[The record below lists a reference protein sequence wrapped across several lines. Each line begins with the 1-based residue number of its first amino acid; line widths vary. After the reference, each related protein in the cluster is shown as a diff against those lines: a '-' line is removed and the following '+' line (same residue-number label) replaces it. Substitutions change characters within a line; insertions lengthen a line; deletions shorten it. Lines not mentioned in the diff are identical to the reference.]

1 MPARKRFEKNAGST
15 SRGKT
20 MRDLFKALLDHDIS
34 RRDFAKGL
42 TSLGFSGAAANSMM
56 ASLAGA
62 EPLPRD
68 GIKFEG
74 TGADIMW
81 ETLMAADTRYVFGT
95 TATGMSPIF
104 DSMTLRPGA
113 EWIMSVAESQAT
125 AMAHGYELASGKP
138 GVLLVPGVAITSTM
152 IMLYN
157 AWKDR
162 SSLVVVSDGPS
173 DDIPFRNMFQQMEDW
188 VEPMIQFTKS
198 RWLLD
203 DERHISEIIRRAIK
217 LSETA
222 PGGPVHVRIPL
233 NVLGAKNVSQ
243 TIYPHSRFTIPV
255 EMRPKPELIEA
266 TAKAFVEA
274 EKPVMT
280 VGSEVTRA
288 GANEALVELA
298 ELLGI
303 PVAQGYSVYGDFP
316 FRHALFS
323 GFHGLGAPPS
333 MAGADVFMNLGVQM
347 PGPGIFTSPPPRS
360 AKIIEARI
368 EYQDIGMTY
377 PIDIAIAGGVKE
389 IIVDLTDAIK
399 SFATADRLKK
409 ISAERIAAAQDQQAA
424 RDAAR
429 RDKARANWD
438 ASPMSWER
446 VSAELD
452 IALDDDAIIVPELD
466 YRTPFHWMDFN
477 LDKKLLIGQTTGF
490 ALGWGIAAAQG
501 VKIAEPDRQVACL
514 VGDGALLF
522 GEIEALWSAA
532 RYEIPIII
540 VVFNNRCYDN
550 ERNRLQQRSPL
561 YTNKATRDQWMDVTG
576 YLGDPV
582 VDFAGLAKSF
592 DIPAEMVSTP
602 AELKDALKRAKDV
615 TREGRPYLIDAV
627 IMQIDSRG
635 RRTEQTWYP
644 DVSIAAGRKRN
655 V

>member
-1 MPARKRFEKNAGST
+1 
-15 SRGKT
+15 
-20 MRDLFKALLDHDIS
+20 MRDLLKDFLDHDIS
-34 RRDFAKGL
+34 RREFARGL
-42 TSLGFSGAAANSMM
+42 TALGFSGAAANALM
-56 ASLAGA
+56 ASVAAA

-68 GIKFEG
+68 GVKFEG
-74 TGADIMW
+74 TGAEIMW
-81 ETLMAADTRYVFGT
+81 ETLRAANIRYVFGT

-104 DSMTLRPGA
+104 DAMTVKPGA

-138 GVLLVPGVAITSTM
+138 GVLLVPGVAIPSTM
-152 IMLYN
+152 NMLYN

-162 SSLVVVSDGPS
+162 SSLVVISDGPS
-173 DDIPFRNMFQQMEDW
+173 NEIPFRNMFQQMEDW
-188 VEPMIQFTKS
+188 VQPMIQFTKS
-198 RWLLD
+198 RWKVND
-203 DERHISEIIRRAIK
+203 ARHISEIVRRAIK
-217 LSETA
+217 LAETA
-222 PGGPVHVRIPL
+222 PGGPVHVRVPL
-233 NVLGAKNVSQ
+233 NVLGTRNVKQ

-274 EKPVMT
+274 KKPVMT

-288 GANEALVELA
+288 GANAELVALA

-316 FRHALFS
+316 FRHPLFS

-360 AKIIEARI
+360 AKIIEARV
-368 EYQDIGMTY
+368 EYQAIGTTY
-377 PIDIAIAGGVKE
+377 PIDVAIAGGVKE

-399 SFATADRLKK
+399 SMATVDRLKR
-409 ISAERIAAAQDQQAA
+409 ISAERIAAAQDEQAA
-424 RDAAR
+424 RDVTR
-429 RDKARANWD
+429 REKAREHWD

-446 VSAELD
+446 LSAELD
-452 IALDDDAIIVPELD
+452 LVLDDDAIIVPELD
-466 YRTPFHWMDFN
+466 YRTPFHWLDFN

-501 VKIAEPDRQVACL
+501 VKIAEPDRQVVCL

-532 RYEIPIII
+532 RYDIPIII
-540 VVFNNRCYDN
+540 VVFNNRSYDN

-561 YTNKATRDQWMDVTG
+561 YANKETRDKWLDITG

-592 DIPAEMVSTP
+592 EISAEMVATP
-602 AELKDALKRAKDV
+602 AELKGALRRARDV

-627 IMQIDSRG
+627 IMQIDGRG

>member
-1 MPARKRFEKNAGST
+1 
-15 SRGKT
+15 
-20 MRDLFKALLDHDIS
+20 MRDLLKDFLDHDIS
-34 RRDFAKGL
+34 RREFAKGL
-42 TSLGFSGAAANSMM
+42 TSLGFSGAAANALI
-56 ASLAGA
+56 ASVAAA

-74 TGADIMW
+74 TGAEIMW
-81 ETLMAADTRYVFGT
+81 ETLLAANIRYVFGT

-104 DSMTLRPGA
+104 DAMTVKPGA

-125 AMAHGYELASGKP
+125 AMAHGYELASGEP
-138 GVLLVPGVAITSTM
+138 GVLLVPGVAIPSTM
-152 IMLYN
+152 NMLYN

-162 SSLVVVSDGPS
+162 SSLVVISDGPS
-173 DDIPFRNMFQQMEDW
+173 NEIPFRNMFQQMEDW
-188 VEPMIQFTKS
+188 IQPMIQFTKS
-198 RWLLD
+198 RWKIND
-203 DERHISEIIRRAIK
+203 ARHISEIVRRAIK
-217 LSETA
+217 LAETA
-222 PGGPVHVRIPL
+222 PGGPVHVRVPL
-233 NVLGAKNVSQ
+233 NVLGTRNVKQ

-274 EKPVMT
+274 KKPVMT

-288 GANEALVELA
+288 GANTELVALA

-316 FRHALFS
+316 FRHPLFS

-360 AKIIEARI
+360 AKIIEARV
-368 EYQDIGMTY
+368 EYQAIGTTY

-389 IIVDLTDAIK
+389 TIVDLTDAIK
-399 SFATADRLKK
+399 SMATADRLKR
-409 ISAERIAAAQDQQAA
+409 ISAERIAAAQDEQAA
-424 RDAAR
+424 RDVAR
-429 RDKARANWD
+429 REKAREHWD

-452 IALDDDAIIVPELD
+452 LALDADAIIVPELD
-466 YRTPFHWMDFN
+466 YRTPLHWLDFN
-477 LDKKLLIGQTTGF
+477 LDKKYLIGQTTGF
-490 ALGWGIAAAQG
+490 ALGWAIAAAQG
-501 VKIAEPDRQVACL
+501 VKIAEPDRQVVCL

-532 RYEIPIII
+532 RYDIPIII
-540 VVFNNRCYDN
+540 VVFNNRSYDN
-550 ERNRLQQRSPL
+550 ERNRLQLRSPL
-561 YTNKATRDQWMDVTG
+561 YANKETRDKWLDITG

-592 DIPAEMVSTP
+592 EIPAEMVSTP
-602 AELKDALKRAKDV
+602 AELKSALRRAKDV

-627 IMQIDSRG
+627 IMQIDGRG

-644 DVSIAAGRKRN
+644 DVSIAAGRNRK

>member
-1 MPARKRFEKNAGST
+1 
-15 SRGKT
+15 
-20 MRDLFKALLDHDIS
+20 MRHLLKGFLDRDIS
-34 RRDFAKGL
+34 RREFAKGL
-42 TSLGFSGAAANSMM
+42 TSLGFSGAAANALI
-56 ASLAGA
+56 ASVAAA

-68 GIKFEG
+68 GIKIEG
-74 TGADIMW
+74 TGADVMW
-81 ETLMAADTRYVFGT
+81 ATLLAADTRYVFGT

-104 DSMTLRPGA
+104 DAMTVRPGA

-125 AMAHGYELASGKP
+125 AMAHGYELASGAP

-162 SSLVVVSDGPS
+162 SSLVVISDAPS
-173 DDIPFRNMFQQMEDW
+173 NEIPFRNMFQQMEDW

-198 RWLLD
+198 RWKLD
-203 DERHISEIIRRAIK
+203 DERHISEIVRRAIK
-217 LSETA
+217 LAETA
-222 PGGPVHVRIPL
+222 PGGPVHVRVPL
-233 NVLGAKNVSQ
+233 NVLGARNVQQ
-243 TIYPHSRFTIPV
+243 TIYPQSRFRIPV

-274 EKPVMT
+274 KNPMIT

-288 GANEALVELA
+288 RANAELVELA

-316 FRHALFS
+316 FRHPLWA
-323 GFHGLGAPPS
+323 GFHGLGAP
-333 MAGADVFMNLGVQM
+333 MGMGRADVFMNLGVQM

-368 EYQDIGMTY
+368 EYQEIGTTY
-377 PIDIAIAGGVKE
+377 PSDIAIAGGVKE
-389 IIVDLTDAIK
+389 TIVDLTEAIK
-399 SFATADRLKK
+399 SLATADRLKR
-409 ISAERIAAAQDQQAA
+409 ISAERIAAAQDEQAA
-424 RDAAR
+424 RDVAR
-429 RDKARANWD
+429 REKAREHWD

-446 VSAELD
+446 LSAELD
-452 IALDDDAIIVPELD
+452 LALDEDAIIVPELD
-466 YRTPFHWMDFN
+466 YRTPFHWLDLN
-477 LDKKLLIGQTTGF
+477 LDKKYLIGQTTGF

-501 VKIAEPDRQVACL
+501 VKIAEPDRQVVCL

-561 YTNKATRDQWMDVTG
+561 YTNKETRDQWLDITG

-592 DIPAEMVSTP
+592 EIPAEMVSTP
-602 AELKDALKRAKDV
+602 AELKDALKRARDV
-615 TREGRPYLIDAV
+615 TREGRPYLIDAI
-627 IMQIDSRG
+627 IMQIDGRG
-635 RRTEQTWYP
+635 QRTEQTWYP

>member
-1 MPARKRFEKNAGST
+1 
-15 SRGKT
+15 
-20 MRDLFKALLDHDIS
+20 MRDLLKDFLDHDIS
-34 RRDFAKGL
+34 RREFAKGL
-42 TSLGFSGAAANSMM
+42 TSLGFSGAAANSLI
-56 ASLAGA
+56 ASVTAA

-74 TGADIMW
+74 TGAEIMW
-81 ETLMAADTRYVFGT
+81 ETLLAANIRYVFGT

-104 DSMTLRPGA
+104 DAMTVKPGA

-125 AMAHGYELASGKP
+125 AMAHGYELASGEP
-138 GVLLVPGVAITSTM
+138 GVLLVPGVAIPSTM
-152 IMLYN
+152 NMLYN

-162 SSLVVVSDGPS
+162 SSLVVISDGPS
-173 DDIPFRNMFQQMEDW
+173 NEIPFRNMFQQMEDW
-188 VEPMIQFTKS
+188 VQPMIQFTKS
-198 RWLLD
+198 RWKVND
-203 DERHISEIIRRAIK
+203 AQHISEIVRRAIK
-217 LSETA
+217 LAETA
-222 PGGPVHVRIPL
+222 PGGPVHVRVPL
-233 NVLGAKNVSQ
+233 NVLGTRNVKQ
-243 TIYPHSRFTIPV
+243 TIYPQSRFTIPV

-274 EKPVMT
+274 KKPVMT

-288 GANEALVELA
+288 GANAELVALA

-316 FRHALFS
+316 FRHPLFS

-360 AKIIEARI
+360 AKIIEARV
-368 EYQDIGMTY
+368 EYQAIGTTY

-389 IIVDLTDAIK
+389 TIVDLTEAIK
-399 SFATADRLKK
+399 SMATADRLKR
-409 ISAERIAAAQDQQAA
+409 ISIERIAAAQDEQAA
-424 RDAAR
+424 RDVAR
-429 RDKARANWD
+429 REKAREHWD

-446 VSAELD
+446 LSAELD
-452 IALDDDAIIVPELD
+452 LALDADAIIVPELD
-466 YRTPFHWMDFN
+466 YRTPLHWLDFN
-477 LDKKLLIGQTTGF
+477 LDKKYLIGQTTGF
-490 ALGWGIAAAQG
+490 ALGWAIAAAQG
-501 VKIAEPDRQVACL
+501 VKIAEPDRQVVCL

-532 RYEIPIII
+532 RYDIPIII
-540 VVFNNRCYDN
+540 VVFNNRSYDN
-550 ERNRLQQRSPL
+550 ERNRLQMRSPL
-561 YTNKATRDQWMDVTG
+561 YTNKETRDKWLDITG

-592 DIPAEMVSTP
+592 EIPAEMVSTP
-602 AELKDALKRAKDV
+602 TELKSALRRAKDV

-627 IMQIDSRG
+627 IMQIDGRG

>member
-1 MPARKRFEKNAGST
+1 M
-15 SRGKT
+15 
-20 MRDLFKALLDHDIS
+20 MRDLLKGFLDHDIS
-34 RRDFAKGL
+34 RREFAKGL
-42 TSLGFSGAAANSMM
+42 TSLGFSGAAANSLI
-56 ASLAGA
+56 ASVAAA

-68 GIKFEG
+68 GVKFEG
-74 TGADIMW
+74 TGADVMW
-81 ETLMAADTRYVFGT
+81 ETLLAADTRYVFGT

-104 DSMTLRPGA
+104 DSMTVRPGA

-162 SSLVVVSDGPS
+162 SSLVVISDAPS
-173 DDIPFRNMFQQMEDW
+173 NEIPFRNMFQQMEDW

-198 RWLLD
+198 RWKLE
-203 DERHISEIIRRAIK
+203 DEAHIGEIIRRAIK

-222 PGGPVHVRIPL
+222 PGGPVHVRVPL
-233 NVLGAKNVSQ
+233 NILGTRDVKQ
-243 TIYPHSRFTIPV
+243 TIYPHSRFTVPA
-255 EMRPKPELIEA
+255 EMHAKPELIEA
-266 TAKAFVEA
+266 TAKAFIEA
-274 EKPVMT
+274 KKPVMT

-288 GANEALVELA
+288 GANAELVDLA

-347 PGPGIFTSPPPRS
+347 PGPGIFTAPPPRS

-368 EYQDIGMTY
+368 EYQDIAMTY
-377 PIDIAIAGGVKE
+377 PVDTAIAGGVKE
-389 IIVDLTDAIK
+389 IITDLTDAIK
-399 SFATADRLKK
+399 SMATADRLKK
-409 ISAERIAAAQDQQAA
+409 ISAERIAAAQDAQAA
-424 RDAAR
+424 RDVAR
-429 RDKARANWD
+429 REKARENWD

-446 VSAELD
+446 ISAELD
-452 IALDDDAIIVPELD
+452 LALDEDAIIVPELD

-477 LDKKLLIGQTTGF
+477 LDKKKLVGQTTGF

-514 VGDGALLF
+514 VGDGALMF

-550 ERNRLQQRSPL
+550 ERNRLQLRSPL
-561 YTNKATRDQWMDVTG
+561 YTKKDTRDQWKDITG
-576 YLGDPV
+576 YLGDPT

-592 DIPAEMVSTP
+592 EIPGEMASTP
-602 AELKDALKRAKDV
+602 AELKAALKRAKAA
-615 TREGRPYLIDAV
+615 TREGRPYLIDAI
-627 IMQIDSRG
+627 IMQIDGRG

-644 DVSIAAGRKRN
+644 DVSIAGRRTRK

>member
-1 MPARKRFEKNAGST
+1 
-15 SRGKT
+15 
-20 MRDLFKALLDHDIS
+20 MRDLLKDFLDHDIS
-34 RRDFAKGL
+34 RREFAKGL
-42 TSLGFSGAAANSMM
+42 TALGFSGAAANSLI
-56 ASLAGA
+56 ASVTAA

-74 TGADIMW
+74 TGAEIMW
-81 ETLMAADTRYVFGT
+81 ETLLAANIRYVFGT

-104 DSMTLRPGA
+104 DAMTVKPGA

-125 AMAHGYELASGKP
+125 AMAHGYELASGEP
-138 GVLLVPGVAITSTM
+138 GVLLVPGVAIPSTM
-152 IMLYN
+152 NMLYN

-162 SSLVVVSDGPS
+162 SSLVVISDGPS
-173 DDIPFRNMFQQMEDW
+173 NEIPFRNMFQQMEDW
-188 VEPMIQFTKS
+188 VQPMIQFTKS
-198 RWLLD
+198 RWKLND
-203 DERHISEIIRRAIK
+203 ARHISEIVRRAIK
-217 LSETA
+217 LAETA
-222 PGGPVHVRIPL
+222 PGGPVHVRVPL
-233 NVLGAKNVSQ
+233 NVLGTRNVKQ

-274 EKPVMT
+274 KKPVMT

-288 GANEALVELA
+288 GANTELVALA

-316 FRHALFS
+316 FRHPLFS

-360 AKIIEARI
+360 AKIIEARV
-368 EYQDIGMTY
+368 EYQAIGTTY

-389 IIVDLTDAIK
+389 TIVDLTDAIK
-399 SFATADRLKK
+399 SMATADRLKR
-409 ISAERIAAAQDQQAA
+409 ISTERIAAAQDEQAA
-424 RDAAR
+424 RDVAR
-429 RDKARANWD
+429 REKAREHWD

-446 VSAELD
+446 LSAELD
-452 IALDDDAIIVPELD
+452 LALDADAIIVPELD
-466 YRTPFHWMDFN
+466 YRTPLRWLDFN
-477 LDKKLLIGQTTGF
+477 LDKKYLIGQTTGF
-490 ALGWGIAAAQG
+490 ALGWAIAAAQG
-501 VKIAEPDRQVACL
+501 VKIAEPDRQVVCL

-532 RYEIPIII
+532 RYDIPIII
-540 VVFNNRCYDN
+540 VVFNNRSYDN
-550 ERNRLQQRSPL
+550 ERNRLQMRSPL
-561 YTNKATRDQWMDVTG
+561 YTNKETRDKWLDITG

-592 DIPAEMVSTP
+592 EIPAEMVSTP
-602 AELKDALKRAKDV
+602 AELKSALRRAKDV

-627 IMQIDSRG
+627 IMQIDGRG
-635 RRTEQTWYP
+635 KRTEQTWYP
-644 DVSIAAGRKRN
+644 DVSIAAGRNRK

>member
-1 MPARKRFEKNAGST
+1 
-15 SRGKT
+15 
-20 MRDLFKALLDHDIS
+20 
-34 RRDFAKGL
+34 
-42 TSLGFSGAAANSMM
+42 
-56 ASLAGA
+56 
-62 EPLPRD
+62 
-68 GIKFEG
+68 
-74 TGADIMW
+74 
-81 ETLMAADTRYVFGT
+81 
-95 TATGMSPIF
+95 
-104 DSMTLRPGA
+104 
-113 EWIMSVAESQAT
+113 
-125 AMAHGYELASGKP
+125 
-138 GVLLVPGVAITSTM
+138 
-152 IMLYN
+152 
-157 AWKDR
+157 
-162 SSLVVVSDGPS
+162 
-173 DDIPFRNMFQQMEDW
+173 
-188 VEPMIQFTKS
+188 MIQFTKS
-198 RWLLD
+198 RWKVND
-203 DERHISEIIRRAIK
+203 ARHISEIVRRAIK
-217 LSETA
+217 LAETA
-222 PGGPVHVRIPL
+222 PGGPVHVRVPL
-233 NVLGAKNVSQ
+233 NVLGTRNVKQ

-274 EKPVMT
+274 KKPVMT

-288 GANEALVELA
+288 GANAELVALA

-316 FRHALFS
+316 FRHPLFS

-360 AKIIEARI
+360 AKIIEARV
-368 EYQDIGMTY
+368 EYQAIGTTY
-377 PIDIAIAGGVKE
+377 PIDVAIAGGVKE

-399 SFATADRLKK
+399 SMATADRLKR
-409 ISAERIAAAQDQQAA
+409 ISAERIAAAQDEQAA
-424 RDAAR
+424 RDVTR
-429 RDKARANWD
+429 REKAREHWD

-446 VSAELD
+446 LSAELD
-452 IALDDDAIIVPELD
+452 LVLDDDAIIVPELD
-466 YRTPFHWMDFN
+466 YRTPFHWLDFN

-501 VKIAEPDRQVACL
+501 VKIAEPDRQVVCL

-532 RYEIPIII
+532 RYDIPIII
-540 VVFNNRCYDN
+540 VVFNNRSYDN

-561 YTNKATRDQWMDVTG
+561 YANKETRDKWLDITG

-592 DIPAEMVSTP
+592 EISAEMVATP
-602 AELKDALKRAKDV
+602 AELKGALRRARDV

-627 IMQIDSRG
+627 IMQIDGRG